1 MRDRSVLYSVAYKTQ
16 NECTEHILFISR
28 FMVKSNAPNT
38 TTTRVICLTSSKS
51 LTLTPSK
58 SNSGTTNSGAPMIIQ
73 RKKGK
78 IEYFSL
84 GNKNQNSS
92 GNNTTPK
99 KSGQLNHRY
108 AIKDPGNIQS
118 Q

>member
-1 MRDRSVLYSVAYKTQ
+1 
-16 NECTEHILFISR
+16 
-28 FMVKSNAPNT
+28 MVKSNAPT

-58 SNSGTTNSGAPMIIQ
+58 SNTGTTNSGAPMIIQ

-84 GNKNQNSS
+84 GNKNQN
-92 GNNTTPK
+92 NTTPK
-99 KSGQLNHRY
+99 KQSGQLNHRY
-108 AIKDPGNIQS
+108 AIKNPIKDSIKDPGDIQS

>member
-1 MRDRSVLYSVAYKTQ
+1 
-16 NECTEHILFISR
+16 
-28 FMVKSNAPNT
+28 MVKSNAPST

-84 GNKNQNSS
+84 GNKNQN
-92 GNNTTPK
+92 NTTPK
-99 KSGQLNHRY
+99 KQSGQLNHRY
-108 AIKDPGNIQS
+108 IIKDPEDFQSSGDIQYPGDIKDPGDIQS

>member
-1 MRDRSVLYSVAYKTQ
+1 
-16 NECTEHILFISR
+16 
-28 FMVKSNAPNT
+28 MVKSNAPT

-58 SNSGTTNSGAPMIIQ
+58 SNTGTTNSGAPMIIQ

-84 GNKNQNSS
+84 GNKNQN
-92 GNNTTPK
+92 NTTPK
-99 KSGQLNHRY
+99 KQSGQLNHRY
-108 AIKDPGNIQS
+108 AIKNPIKDPIKDSIKDSVKDPGDIQS

>member
-1 MRDRSVLYSVAYKTQ
+1 
-16 NECTEHILFISR
+16 
-28 FMVKSNAPNT
+28 
-38 TTTRVICLTSSKS
+38 
-51 LTLTPSK
+51 
-58 SNSGTTNSGAPMIIQ
+58 MIIQ

-108 AIKDPGNIQS
+108 AIKDSGDIQS

>member
-1 MRDRSVLYSVAYKTQ
+1 
-16 NECTEHILFISR
+16 
-28 FMVKSNAPNT
+28 MVKSNAPQT

-84 GNKNQNSS
+84 GNKNQN
-92 GNNTTPK
+92 NTTPK
-99 KSGQLNHRY
+99 KPSGQLNHQY
-108 AIKDPGNIQS
+108 TIKDPGDLNETLNQNIS
-118 Q
+118 KIA